1 MIHNVHDHDA
11 TSDSIT
17 ADAIADNANG
27 TAAAARVAVVTGAA
41 QGIGLATARQLH
53 ALGYS
58 VVATDIQHTDNFEF
72 GRYYQCDVSDEGS
85 VAKVMAAVESEYGRL
100 DVLANVAGIV
110 LVKPFHEVSWEEY
123 RHVVD
128 VNLGGTFLMCK
139 HAIPI
144 MKATGGGS
152 MVCMA
157 SVSGHVG
164 QTDHALYGATK
175 GAIISMVRALA
186 WELAPYHIRVNS
198 ISPGSVD
205 TAMLRGDISIEAGRL
220 GTPFEQVKA
229 EREAEQA
236 LGRWADPAE
245 IAEAVCF
252 LVGSSSS
259 FITGTDLLVDGG
271 WVAR

>member
-1 MIHNVHDHDA
+1 MD
-11 TSDSIT
+11 
-17 ADAIADNANG
+17 G
-27 TAAAARVAVVTGAA
+27 KRVAIVTGAA
-41 QGIGLATARQLH
+41 QGIGLAVARQLH
-53 ALGYS
+53 ALDYS
-58 VVATDIQHTDNFEF
+58 VVAIDAQDIGYFEF
-72 GRYYQCDVSDEGS
+72 GKYIQCDVSDES
-85 VAKVMAAVESEYGRL
+85 LVAEILTGVESEFGRL

-110 LVKPFHEVSWEEY
+110 LVKPFHEISWEEY
-123 RHVVD
+123 RRVVD
-128 VNLGGTFLMCK
+128 VNLGGTFLTCK
-139 HAIPI
+139 HAIPV
-144 MKATGGGS
+144 MQRTGGGS
-152 MVCMA
+152 IVCMA

-186 WELAPYHIRVNS
+186 WELAPYGIRVNS
-198 ISPGSVD
+198 VSPGSVD
-205 TAMLRGDISIEAGRL
+205 TAMLRGDISIEADRL
-220 GTPFEQVKA
+220 SMSFDDVKA

-252 LVGSSSS
+252 LAGTSAS

>member
-1 MIHNVHDHDA
+1 MD
-11 TSDSIT
+11 
-17 ADAIADNANG
+17 G
-27 TAAAARVAVVTGAA
+27 KRVAIVTGAA
-41 QGIGLATARQLH
+41 QGIGLAVARQLH
-53 ALGYS
+53 ALDYS
-58 VVATDIQHTDNFEF
+58 VVAIDVQDIGYFEF
-72 GRYYQCDVSDEGS
+72 GKYIQCDVSDES
-85 VAKVMAAVESEYGRL
+85 LVAEILTAVESEFGRL

-110 LVKPFHEVSWEEY
+110 LVKPFHEISWEEY
-123 RHVVD
+123 RRVVD
-128 VNLGGTFLMCK
+128 VNLGGTFLTCK
-139 HAIPI
+139 HAIPV
-144 MKATGGGS
+144 MQRTGGGS
-152 MVCMA
+152 IVCMA

-186 WELAPYHIRVNS
+186 WELAPYGIRVNS
-198 ISPGSVD
+198 VSPGSVD
-205 TAMLRGDISIEAGRL
+205 TAMLRGDISIEADRL
-220 GTPFEQVKA
+220 SMSFDDVKA

-252 LVGSSSS
+252 LAGTSAS

>member
-1 MIHNVHDHDA
+1 MD
-11 TSDSIT
+11 
-17 ADAIADNANG
+17 G
-27 TAAAARVAVVTGAA
+27 KRVAIVTGAA
-41 QGIGLATARQLH
+41 QGIGLAVARQLH
-53 ALGYS
+53 ALDYS
-58 VVATDIQHTDNFEF
+58 VVAIDVQDIGYFEF
-72 GRYYQCDVSDEGS
+72 GKYIQCDVSDES
-85 VAKVMAAVESEYGRL
+85 LVAEILTAVESEFGRL

-110 LVKPFHEVSWEEY
+110 LVKPFHEISWEEY
-123 RHVVD
+123 HRVVD
-128 VNLGGTFLMCK
+128 VNLGGTFLTCK
-139 HAIPI
+139 HAIPV
-144 MKATGGGS
+144 MQRTGGGS
-152 MVCMA
+152 IVCMA

-186 WELAPYHIRVNS
+186 WELAPYGIRVNS
-198 ISPGSVD
+198 VSPGSVD
-205 TAMLRGDISIEAGRL
+205 TAMLRGDISIEADRL
-220 GTPFEQVKA
+220 SMSFDDVKA

-252 LVGSSSS
+252 LAGTSAS

>member
-1 MIHNVHDHDA
+1 M
-11 TSDSIT
+11 DSK
-17 ADAIADNANG
+17 
-27 TAAAARVAVVTGAA
+27 RVAIVTGAA
-41 QGIGLATARQLH
+41 QGIGLAVARQLH
-53 ALGYS
+53 ALDYR
-58 VVATDIQHTDNFEF
+58 VVAIDIQDIGHFEF
-72 GRYYQCDVSDEGS
+72 GKYIQCDVSDEGL
-85 VAKVMAAVESEYGRL
+85 VAEVLTSVESEFGRL

-110 LVKPFHEVSWEEY
+110 LVKPFHEILWEEY
-123 RHVVD
+123 RRVVD

-139 HAIPI
+139 HAIPV
-144 MKATGGGS
+144 MQRTGGGS
-152 MVCMA
+152 IVCMA

-186 WELAPYHIRVNS
+186 WELAPYGIRVNS
-198 ISPGSVD
+198 VSPGSVD
-205 TAMLRGDISIEAGRL
+205 TAMLRGDISIEADRIGMS
-220 GTPFEQVKA
+220 FDEVKA

-252 LVGSSSS
+252 LAGTSAS